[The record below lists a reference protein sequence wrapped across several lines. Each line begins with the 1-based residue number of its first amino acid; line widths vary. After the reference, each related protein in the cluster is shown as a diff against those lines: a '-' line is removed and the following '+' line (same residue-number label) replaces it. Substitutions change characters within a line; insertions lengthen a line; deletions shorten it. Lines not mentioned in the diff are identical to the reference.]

1 MKQCKMLLLGGLL
14 FTGLTIEAQNV
25 NIPNTDGPMG
35 LQVNSY
41 TGNLFFERLDFAI
54 PDEGLDIAINF
65 YYNSYNLGINR
76 GFGNGWGFEYDMHYR
91 IDSVNRVIVE
101 WGNGREDEYTPTGGG
116 NYQSP
121 VGFFYVLKEYETG
134 KFSLTEKTGLKY
146 LFEDNTHKGLTKI
159 TDLNGNF
166 ISLGRTGTRITS
178 ITNNHGKTISL
189 AYNGKGQLTTVTDAI
204 ISPSRSWSYAY
215 DAQGNLTSVTD
226 PLGAKEKY
234 TYLLNGPVQ
243 TVSDK
248 NLNVVDIVYF
258 PGYGVKEMVGCNR
271 RLSYSYDTAQLMT
284 VITEYM
290 ESGENQVNKFYY
302 SKIGKQIWL
311 TAISSNCCG
320 LNKKIDYDANG
331 NKIKE
336 TDANGNTTSF
346 SYDDIGNL
354 LTITNALGQKVS
366 LAYIPGTD
374 WVSKIT
380 DSKGFVTSLE
390 YDSKGNLTKV
400 TDPDNRIFTAVYDAN
415 GKMTSGSTPDGKTFT
430 FTYDANGNLSGVNG
444 PEGFQVTLNVSQRGD
459 ILSITDANSH
469 TGTLQYDILGRMTQ
483 LTDALSNK
491 VNLSYDAIGN
501 LVSFRNQ
508 NNEQSILK
516 YDASNRI
523 KAIESPH
530 GSRLNIGYDG
540 MDNITSITDAKGS
553 VTSYQYDSRNLLKS
567 ALDADGNEVS
577 FGYDRNGNLITA
589 NLPTGSTITYTYDPL
604 NRLVSASDETGPIGS
619 LEYDANGN
627 ISKFTEANG
636 AATTYEYDKLDRLKK
651 ITDAL
656 GKSIEIAY
664 NTNGTEKTIKDK
676 MGKIST
682 YNFDNLG
689 RITSYSD
696 NIGAVTQVGYDAT
709 GNITSLTDAN
719 GNVTV
724 YTYDAL
730 SRVTKETFPDGK
742 FTEYSYDVKGN
753 ITTYRAKDGS
763 VANYTYDS
771 LNRLITK
778 TLPGGQVF
786 TYGYDALGQ
795 IISATNNTGT
805 VEFTY
810 DNLGRVTSES
820 FNGREVKYNYS
831 VAGRT
836 ETTIYPDS
844 TVVLSTYDTR
854 NRLTSMRKN
863 GDSLV
868 TWQYNNADQVVSKS
882 HANGLTST
890 YQYDFAGRLISIHTG
905 SIQNMA
911 FTYDDNGNITSI
923 IRGTSNESEFFT
935 YDNNSRLINYKKG
948 KDGGP
953 FTVND
958 TYTYDA
964 LGNRTAATI
973 GGKSITYTKNNLN
986 QTVSMNDGTKTTNF
1000 TYDNNGN
1007 LTFDGKYYKTYDQD
1021 KRLIRDS
1028 ASVTE
1033 VIYYQYDALGRRAV
1047 KEVNGVA
1054 SNFTHSG
1061 LNLIEERNAGDEI
1074 VNKTFFSGFLSPVM
1088 NEKDGIPF
1096 YYHQNHLL
1104 SVDALTDVGGD
1115 LVEKYQ
1121 YDAYGKQT
1129 RYDANGNVLT
1139 GSITG
1144 NRYGYTGQ
1152 QYDSATGHNQFYFRS
1167 YNPETGLFDQQDLIG
1182 YGDGMG
1188 MYQYVGN
1195 NPANGVDILGLED
1208 CPPKV
1213 KTTTTTI
1220 VTKIGTANTYTGFVI
1235 TVIETAKTREFRN
1248 TMEEITSRMEEF
1260 RKIEEELLKRNRE
1273 IRQLFGKSSQQ
1284 LSKGINAARN
1294 GRISTA
1300 SKAPGA
1306 IAKNGKVMRA
1316 TGMAGKASSALGV
1329 GVNAYNLGN
1338 AIAES
1343 DGSFNPEVGLAT
1355 ADLIGSGLAFVP
1367 GFGTV
1372 LGLGDLI
1379 SVSLTGESIN
1389 QHISNTSNTYF
1400 NTVINSTVEKEILK
1414 EELELIEYYKRI
1426 GKYDTY
1432 IKAKNKMRKKT
1443 RGTDCPQNN
1452 DPGGTQKRPPHS
1464 GGAGGTAETIT
1475 SNDPNEI
1482 IGPEGQPDKRWV
1494 SVKDRLPYTVTFEN
1508 DISASAPAKYVKV
1521 IVPAHEKMDVT
1532 TFQLTNLGFNNQDFA
1547 LPSLANS
1554 TYQRLDAR
1562 DSLGM
1567 FIDLVAGYDVTKNQF
1582 FWEFQSI
1589 DPVTMMAPED
1599 PMKGFLLLQDTTE
1612 DKSRNGHGF
1621 VTFSVKP
1628 VADAQTLDSIL
1639 AYADIVFDQNDTIPT
1654 NIEKNVIDAVAPTS
1668 HLNALNSSYE
1678 GSIPLSWSG
1687 VDDPNGC
1694 GVHYYSL
1701 YYSTDGTNFSLWKD
1715 RITRTDTT
1723 FTGPGDQRYYFFVIA
1738 TDSVGNTEQ
1747 MRVGD
1752 ILNTYLSPIGV
1763 VPVSWL
1769 YFKGTNKG
1777 NDNLL
1782 EWATANERNT
1792 KEYVVERS
1800 FDAQDFK
1807 AIGSVRASGNTNS
1820 NASYHYTD
1828 YGIDKLGQPIM
1839 YYRLA
1844 QMDIDGRKEYS
1855 NVIRLNYDAITL
1867 VKTIVYPNPTKGLIT
1882 VASTDKT
1889 LIGTIAQVYD
1899 EAGKLLQSVKI
1910 THASQ
1915 QFDMSGY
1922 TNGIYFIRL
1931 ANKEVLKVMKH

>member
-91 IDSVNRVIVE
+91 TDSANRVIVE
-101 WGNGREDEYTPTGGG
+101 WGSGREDEYTPTGGG

-121 VGFFYVLKEYETG
+121 VGFYSVLKEYETG
-134 KFSLTEKTGLKY
+134 KFSLTEKNGLTY

-178 ITNNHGKTISL
+178 LTNNHGKTISL

-204 ISPSRSWSYAY
+204 TPPSRSWSYTY

-258 PGYGVKEMVGCNR
+258 PGYGVKEMIGCNR
-271 RLSYSYDTAQLMT
+271 RLSYSYDTTQLMT

-320 LNKKIDYDANG
+320 LDTKIEYDANG

-366 LAYIPGTD
+366 LAYLPGTD

-380 DSKGFVTSLE
+380 DAKGFVTSLE
-390 YDSKGNLTKV
+390 YDSKGNLTKL

-415 GKMTSGSTPDGKTFT
+415 GKMTSGTTPDGKTFT

-444 PEGFQVTLNVSQRGD
+444 PEGFQVTLNVSQRGE
-459 ILSITDANSH
+459 ILSFTDANSH
-469 TGTLQYDILGRMTQ
+469 TNTLQYDILGRMTQ
-483 LTDALSNK
+483 LTDALSHK

-501 LVSFRNQ
+501 LISLRNQ

-523 KAIESPH
+523 KAIENPH
-530 GSRLNIGYDG
+530 GSRMNIGYDG
-540 MDNITSITDAKGS
+540 MDNITSITDAKDAVS
-553 VTSYQYDSRNLLKS
+553 SFKYDSRNLLKS
-567 ALDADGNEVS
+567 SQDADGNEVS
-577 FGYDRNGNLITA
+577 FSYDRNGNLITA
-589 NLPTGSTITYTYDPL
+589 NLPSGGSVTYTYDAL
-604 NRLVSASDETGPIGS
+604 DRIVSASDETGTLGS

-627 ISKFTEANG
+627 ISKFIDANG
-636 AATTYEYDKLDRLKK
+636 AATLYEYDKLDRIKK
-651 ITDAL
+651 VTDAL
-656 GKSIEIAY
+656 GKSVEITYDVKGAI
-664 NTNGTEKTIKDK
+664 KTIKDK
-676 MGKIST
+676 KGNTS
-682 YNFDNLG
+682 NFNYDDLG
-689 RITSYSD
+689 RVISYSD
-696 NIGAVTQVGYDAT
+696 YIGAVTQVGYDAAN
-709 GNITSLTDAN
+709 NITSLTDAN
-719 GNVTV
+719 GNVTS

-730 SRVTKETFPDGK
+730 DRITKETFPDGK
-742 FTEYSYDVKGN
+742 FTQYTYDVKGN

-771 LNRLITK
+771 LNRLVTK
-778 TLPGGQVF
+778 ALPDGQVF

-795 IISATNNTGT
+795 VISATNSTGT

-810 DNLGRVTSES
+810 DNLGRVASES

-836 ETTIYPDS
+836 QTIIYPDS
-844 TVVLSTYDTR
+844 TIVLSTYDTR
-854 NRLTSMRKN
+854 NRLISMRKN

-868 TWQYNNADQVVSKS
+868 TWQYNNADQMISKS
-882 HANGLTST
+882 YANGLTTT
-890 YQYDFAGRLISIHTG
+890 YQYDFAGRLISIQTG
-905 SIQNMA
+905 SIQDMA

-935 YDNNSRLINYKKG
+935 YDNNSRLINYKRG
-948 KDGGP
+948 KEGGP

-986 QTVSMNDGTKTTNF
+986 QMVSMNDGTKTTNF

-1021 KRLIRDS
+1021 KRLIKDS

-1033 VIYYQYDALGRRAV
+1033 VIYYQYDALGRKTA
-1047 KEVNGVA
+1047 KNVNGVL
-1054 SNFTHSG
+1054 SNFIHSG

-1088 NEKDGIPF
+1088 NEKDNIPF

-1115 LVEKYQ
+1115 MVEKYQ
-1121 YDAYGKQT
+1121 YDVYGKQT

-1195 NPANGVDILGLED
+1195 NPANGVDILGLAP
-1208 CPPKV
+1208 CPEKDELISNI
-1213 KTTTTTI
+1213 KKDESFYNGTWSTIDFITTYKYRERLEFLNSLRSDLFKAEKLYQAELKYLLGGSRAKRYI
-1220 VTKIGTANTYTGFVI
+1220 RGLKNAIKSNAKNISRLEGSRMGQFTKGMSKGVMILNAVDIGLNTYEFG
-1235 TVIETAKTREFRN
+1235 ETALDYYNGDAEGTDLAMAGGNLGQSALGLTPVGAVYNIGDFLQ
-1248 TMEEITSRMEEF
+1248 SRYTKKSMNEWAAEYGQVF
-1260 RKIEEELLKRNRE
+1260 GNNYTDIEEELIPE
-1273 IRQLFGKSSQQ
+1273 GKFRKWQEA
-1284 LSKGINAARN
+1284 KAR
-1294 GRISTA
+1294 
-1300 SKAPGA
+1300 
-1306 IAKNGKVMRA
+1306 
-1316 TGMAGKASSALGV
+1316 
-1329 GVNAYNLGN
+1329 
-1338 AIAES
+1338 
-1343 DGSFNPEVGLAT
+1343 
-1355 ADLIGSGLAFVP
+1355 
-1367 GFGTV
+1367 
-1372 LGLGDLI
+1372 
-1379 SVSLTGESIN
+1379 
-1389 QHISNTSNTYF
+1389 
-1400 NTVINSTVEKEILK
+1400 
-1414 EELELIEYYKRI
+1414 LELKQRRYR
-1426 GKYDTY
+1426 
-1432 IKAKNKMRKKT
+1432 RQS
-1443 RGTDCPQNN
+1443 TDCPQNN
-1452 DPGGTQKRPPHS
+1452 NPGGTQKRPPHS

-1521 IVPAHEKMDVT
+1521 IVPAHEKMDIT

-1547 LPSLANS
+1547 LPSLANA

-1612 DKSRNGHGF
+1612 VKSRNGHGF

-1654 NIEKNVIDAVAPTS
+1654 NIEKNVIDALAPTS

-1715 RITRTDTT
+1715 KITRTDTT
-1723 FTGPGDQRYYFFVIA
+1723 FTGPGNQRYYFFVIA

-1752 ILNTYLSPIGV
+1752 ILNTYLTPTGV

-1820 NASYHYTD
+1820 NSSYHYTD

-1867 VKTIVYPNPTKGLIT
+1867 IKTIVYPNPTKGLIT

-1910 THASQ
+1910 TNSSQ